1 MKIYFVAS
9 ILGKKRDAQS
19 EQWQKLIIKQLKEL
33 GHEVWDGN
41 FKTEP
46 KLLFEESED
55 EYINIYTRNTKIIKS
70 SDLVIAEASMSDSG
84 VGYEI
89 SYALS
94 IKKPVLALYNEESVE
109 PTAPPI
115 IAGKNKHLTFVKYN
129 KSNLKAKLV
138 KNIGQIKQKLDTK
151 FILIIS
157 SEIDR
162 YLEWASQENRMHK
175 AQIVREAIEKV
186 MNKDKKYQRYLSEQS

>member
-9 ILGKKRDAQS
+9 ILGKKRDTHS
-19 EQWQKLIIKQLKEL
+19 ERWQKQIIKQLKDL

-41 FKTEP
+41 FNTEP
-46 KLLFEESED
+46 KLLYEESED
-55 EYINIYTRNTKIIKS
+55 EYVNIYNRNTKIIKS
-70 SDLVIAEASMSDSG
+70 SDLVIAEVSMSDSG

-94 IKKPVLALYNEESVE
+94 IKKPVLALYNEQSVE

-115 IAGKNKHLTFVKYN
+115 IAGKSKFLTFVKYDE
-129 KSNLKAKLV
+129 KNLKSTLDKY
-138 KNIGQIKQKLDTK
+138 IGQIKKNLDSK

-162 YLEWASQENRMHK
+162 YLEWSSQENRMHK
-175 AQIVREAIEKV
+175 AQIVRDAIEKV
-186 MNKDKKYQRYLSEQS
+186 MNKDTDYKKFLETA